1 MPDID
6 DIEDEVIRRELPMYI
21 ERIIREIIQFENGGY
36 YDETVI
42 DRNLDLIRSL
52 LDARIDFED

>member
-21 ERIIREIIQFENGGY
+21 ERIIREIVQFENGGY